1 MGAWVAKLEAFRE
14 RMIRPRDG
22 SIPFLRSQ
30 AFISLAFFLFVIAA
44 AWKVAGWISAG
55 ETNMVVFAAVAFVL
69 CGIGLTI
76 IKSWRMGFYLF
87 IVWLLFEDLIRKYLG
102 NNMAIYFAKDVLV
115 GLTYI
120 SLLLAIR
127 RGEAKAFRPP
137 FLLVFSLFFW
147 LAALQVFNPYS
158 PSILYGLLGMKLYF
172 YYAPLM
178 FVGYALIRDDRDLW
192 RFLIAFMVLAAVI
205 SGLGVIQAVVGP
217 TFLSPATLAPDI
229 RLLGSLEKT
238 TPLTD
243 QTFLLPASVF
253 VSSGRFAFY
262 LVLATIVGLGAAG
275 YFILSKIRKRMI
287 IYGGI
292 ALIAVAVLMSGSRT
306 ALMYFLISTVV
317 LAAAYFWG
325 VRTRSGEGRRL
336 MKSVRRSIAVAAI
349 GLAVFVAF
357 FPSAAASRFN
367 FYSQTLLP
375 NSSAYELSYRA
386 WNYPLL
392 NLMDAFSRPHWIV
405 GNGTGTASL
414 GVQYVSKLTGP
425 APDIGVEEG
434 YGQLII
440 EMGIL
445 APILWILWTAC
456 LVWACWKIV
465 RSLRQTRVF
474 PIAIAIFW
482 YTFVLLYPFA
492 FLGLDI
498 YQNFVNNAFLWILI
512 GVLFR
517 LPEVS
522 LSPLNAEIV
531 TKTHRTGRPVFQP
544 GLDAPSPQPR

>member
-14 RMIRPRDG
+14 RVIRPHDG

-30 AFISLAFFLFVIAA
+30 TFISLVFFLFVIAA

-55 ETNMVVFAAVAFVL
+55 ETNMVVFAAMAFVL
-69 CGIGLTI
+69 CGIGFTI
-76 IKSWRMGFYLF
+76 IKSWRAGFYLF
-87 IVWLLFEDLIRKYLG
+87 VVWLLFEDLIRKYLG
-102 NNMAIYFAKDVLV
+102 NNMAIYFAKDALV

-127 RGEAKAFRPP
+127 RGKAKAFRPP
-137 FLLVFSLFFW
+137 FLLTFSLFFW

-192 RFLIAFMVLAAVI
+192 RFLIAFMALAGVI
-205 SGLGVIQAVVGP
+205 STLGIVQGVIGP

-229 RLLGSLEKT
+229 RELGSLEKT
-238 TPLTD
+238 VPLTN
-243 QTFLLPASVF
+243 QMFLLPSSVF

-275 YFILSKIRKRMI
+275 YFVLSKLRKRKFI
-287 IYGGI
+287 LAGI
-292 ALIAVAVLMSGSRT
+292 ALIAIAVLLSGSRT
-306 ALMYFLISTVV
+306 ALMYFLISMLVM
-317 LAAAYFWG
+317 AAAYLWG
-325 VRTRSGEGRRL
+325 VPVQSTPGRRL
-336 MKSVRRSIAVAAI
+336 MKSIRRSIGIAAV
-349 GLAVFVAF
+349 GLAIFVAF
-357 FPSAAASRFN
+357 FPSAAASRFD
-367 FYSQTLLP
+367 FYSETLLP

-425 APDIGVEEG
+425 PPDIGVEEG
-434 YGQLII
+434 YGQLIV

-445 APILWILWTAC
+445 APILWILWTAS

-465 RSLRQTRVF
+465 GSLRQTRLF
-474 PIAIAIFW
+474 PVAMAIFW
-482 YTFVLLYPFA
+482 YAFVLLYPLA

-498 YQNFVNNAFLWILI
+498 YQNFVNNAFLWILV

-517 LPEVS
+517 LPEITANQALPNNS
-522 LSPLNAEIV
+522 TDGLRAL
-531 TKTHRTGRPVFQP
+531 PV
-544 GLDAPSPQPR
+544 DR